1 MNEKIKYNMKKYGT
15 NNKDDNTI
23 YNQSDDEDPEFII
36 HKKLSLLDRQVAKC
50 NVQTMT
56 NAISIQGDLSYHLYE
71 KHIPEEIYAEYKLQL
86 NSIVKTFLNKC
97 DCK

>member
-1 MNEKIKYNMKKYGT
+1 MKKHRVVS
-15 NNKDDNTI
+15 KDDPTI
-23 YNQSDDEDPEFII
+23 YKRNDDEDPELTI

-50 NVQTMT
+50 NNQAMT
-56 NAISIQGDLSYHLYE
+56 NAISIQGDLSYYLYE
-71 KHIPEEIYAEYKLQL
+71 KHIREEIYSEYKLQL